1 MTTPGSLRIG
11 PLALGAAPAVAVP
24 FDDTPSRAAI
34 EALRGRGL
42 DLAELRVD
50 LFGARD
56 AGAARAVLARFAGV
70 PTLATIRSAA
80 EGGGWTGSEA
90 ERAKLFLALLDAA
103 DAVDVELAAGDVL
116 GEVGPAARAAGR
128 LVIASHHDFAAT
140 PAPAAL
146 ADVVA
151 RAADAGAD
159 VVKIATAV
167 RGPDD
172 VRALARVL
180 VEPAA
185 IGRIVIGMG
194 DAGLATRV
202 LFPALGSLVT
212 YAHAGRA
219 TAPGQLPL
227 DELVALL
234 RRLGL
239 RRPDPGPDD
248 PRRTDG

>member
-1 MTTPGSLRIG
+1 MTPRPLRIG
-11 PLALGAAPAVAVP
+11 PLALGEAPAVAVP
-24 FDDTPSRAAI
+24 FDDSPTREAI

-50 LFGARD
+50 TFAARD
-56 AGAARAVLARFAGV
+56 AGAVREVAARFAGL
-70 PTLATIRSAA
+70 PTLATIRIAA
-80 EGGGWTGSEA
+80 EGGGWSASEA
-90 ERAKLFLALLDAA
+90 ERAKLFLALLDRV
-103 DAVDVELAAGDVL
+103 DAVDVELAARDVL
-116 GEVGPAARAAGR
+116 AEVGAAARAAGR

-140 PAPAAL
+140 PAADAL
-146 ADVVA
+146 SDVVA
-151 RAADAGAD
+151 RAAAAGAD
-159 VVKIATAV
+159 VVKIATLV

-180 VEPAA
+180 LEPAA

-212 YAHAGRA
+212 YAHVGRA
-219 TAPGQLPL
+219 HAPGQLPL

-239 RRPDPGPDD
+239 RAPDSDATRERRSDD
-248 PRRTDG
+248 

>member
-1 MTTPGSLRIG
+1 MNPAMTARPLRIG
-11 PLALGAAPAVAVP
+11 PLELGAAPCIAVP
-24 FDDTPSRAAI
+24 FDDTPTRA
-34 EALRGRGL
+34 ELQALRARGL
-42 DLAELRVD
+42 DLAELRID
-50 LFGARD
+50 HFAARD
-56 AGAARAVLARFAGV
+56 AASVRAVLARCEGI
-70 PTLATIRSAA
+70 PTLATIRIAA
-80 EGGGWTGSEA
+80 EGGGWQAGEP
-90 ERAKLFLALLDAA
+90 ERAKLFLALLDAV
-103 DAVDVELAAGDVL
+103 DAVDVELAAGEVL
-116 GEVGPAARAAGR
+116 REVLPAARAAGR

-151 RAADAGAD
+151 RAATAGAD
-159 VVKIATAV
+159 VVKIAAAV

-180 VEPAA
+180 VEPAP

-194 DAGLATRV
+194 EAALATRV

-239 RRPDPGPDD
+239 R
-248 PRRTDG
+248 T

>member
-1 MTTPGSLRIG
+1 MTARTLRIG
-11 PLALGAAPAVAVP
+11 PLALGDAPRIAVP
-24 FDDTPSRAAI
+24 FDDSPTRAEL
-34 EALRGRGL
+34 EALRARGL
-42 DLAELRVD
+42 DVAELRVD
-50 LFGARD
+50 HFAARD
-56 AGAARAVLARFAGV
+56 AGAVRALLPRYAGI
-70 PTLATIRSAA
+70 PTLATIRIAA
-80 EGGGWTGSEA
+80 EGGGWQGGEA
-90 ERAKLFLALLDAA
+90 ERTRLFLALLDAV
-103 DAVDVELAAGDVL
+103 DAVDVELAAGEVL
-116 GEVGPAARAAGR
+116 REVLPAARSAGR

-159 VVKIATAV
+159 VVKIAAAV

-180 VEPAA
+180 VEPAP

-194 DAGLATRV
+194 EAALATRV

-219 TAPGQLPL
+219 TAPGQLPV

-239 RRPDPGPDD
+239 RAA
-248 PRRTDG
+248 

>member
-1 MTTPGSLRIG
+1 MTARPPPRALRIG
-11 PLALGAAPAVAVP
+11 PLALGDTPRVAVP
-24 FDDTPSRAAI
+24 FDDGVTPAELA
-34 EALRGRGL
+34 ALRARGL
-42 DLAELRVD
+42 DVAELRID
-50 LFGARD
+50 HFAARD
-56 AGAARAVLARFAGV
+56 AGSVRAVLARCAGT
-70 PTLATIRSAA
+70 PALATIRIAA
-80 EGGGWTGSEA
+80 EGGGWQAGET
-90 ERAKLFLALLDAA
+90 ERIRLFLALLDAA
-103 DAVDVELAAGDVL
+103 DAIDVELAAGEVL
-116 GEVGPAARAAGR
+116 REVLPAARACGR

-140 PAPAAL
+140 PAPPVL

-159 VVKIATAV
+159 VVKIAAMV
-167 RGPDD
+167 RGAGD

-180 VEPAA
+180 LEPAP

-194 DAGLATRV
+194 EAALATRV

-212 YAHAGRA
+212 YAHAGRG

-239 RRPDPGPDD
+239 RPD
-248 PRRTDG
+248 

>member
-1 MTTPGSLRIG
+1 MTSRPLRIG
-11 PLALGAAPAVAVP
+11 SLALGAGACVAVP
-24 FDDTPSRAAI
+24 FDDAVTRAELA
-34 EALRGRGL
+34 ALRGRGL

-50 LFGARD
+50 HFAKRDEGAV
-56 AGAARAVLARFAGV
+56 RAVVARCEGI
-70 PTLATIRSAA
+70 PTLATIRIAA
-80 EGGGWTGSEA
+80 EGGAWAGSEA
-90 ERAKLFLALLDAA
+90 ERAKLFLALVGAV
-103 DAVDVELAAGDVL
+103 DAVDVELAAPEVL
-116 GEVGPAARAAGR
+116 AEVGPAARAAGR
-128 LVIASHHDFAAT
+128 LVIASHHDFAKT
-140 PAPAAL
+140 PAPEVL
-146 ADVVA
+146 ADVVT
-151 RAADAGAD
+151 RAAAAGAD
-159 VVKIATAV
+159 VVKIAAAV

-194 DAGLATRV
+194 DAALATRV

-239 RRPDPGPDD
+239 RPG
-248 PRRTDG
+248 

>member
-1 MTTPGSLRIG
+1 MTPRPLRIG
-11 PLALGAAPAVAVP
+11 PLALGAASVVAVP
-24 FDDTPSRAAI
+24 FDDSPTRDAI

-42 DLAELRVD
+42 DLAELRID
-50 LFGARD
+50 SFAARD
-56 AGAARAVLARFAGV
+56 AGSVGAVAARFAGV
-70 PTLATIRSAA
+70 PTLATIRIAA
-80 EGGGWTGSEA
+80 EGGGWTASEA
-90 ERAKLFLALLDAA
+90 ERTKLFLALLGGV
-103 DAVDVELAAGDVL
+103 DAVDVELAAREVL
-116 GEVGPAARAAGR
+116 AEVGPAARSAGR

-140 PAPAAL
+140 PPAAAL

-151 RAADAGAD
+151 RAAAAGAD
-159 VVKIATAV
+159 VVKIAALV

-180 VEPAA
+180 LEPAA

-212 YAHAGRA
+212 YAHVGRA

-239 RRPDPGPDD
+239 RSPEPAK
-248 PRRTDG
+248 TDGRTRNG